1 MLETEEKKIYLFM
14 DKEENALRISEFIS
28 KSLGDCLE
36 EGELQEL
43 EKWLT
48 EDERHRELF
57 ALWSS
62 TELMERKAEVYERLD
77 YMRAWEKFRKVRQ
90 DKLSAR
96 RRRIKITWMKYAAM
110 FIVPLGIAVA
120 LLSKEDIKEEKT
132 EEPITVKAGKS
143 QAVLVRIP
151 GGSVMMANRCRVRA
165 CKMHFICWRFR
176 GEESIL

>member
-1 MLETEEKKIYLFM
+1 M

-28 KSLGDCLE
+28 KSLDDCLE

-77 YMRAWEKFRKVRQ
+77 YMRVWEEFRKVRQ

-96 RRRIKITWMKYAAM
+96 RRRIRITWMKYAAM

-120 LLSKEDIKEEKT
+120 LLSKEDIKREDGGTDNGESR
-132 EEPITVKAGKS
+132 EISSRISLVVGRKAG
-143 QAVLVRIP
+143 P
-151 GGSVMMANRCRVRA
+151 GLGR
-165 CKMHFICWRFR
+165 KKYR
-176 GEESIL
+176 GRGNED